1 MKLSKMLRNLKCNN
15 SMGLLINSRTLG
27 FLTVSQY
34 SEKMFGF
41 FGVPAYYQPT
51 FMGLKIGEE
60 ARKTE

>member
-1 MKLSKMLRNLKCNN
+1 
-15 SMGLLINSRTLG
+15 MGLLINSRTLG